1 MALLLLLLLLED
13 EAGWNVTGGLVEK
26 AMVMVVVVVV
36 VARRSRS
43 DIVGSLI
50 LLLYILFLEMNSIIC
65 KILWICKNNCL
76 QCLLVRLVCFYFKN
90 KIVCNVFGC
99 NRALKLKYTQQRI

>member
-1 MALLLLLLLLED
+1 MALLLLLLLED

-26 AMVMVVVVVV
+26 AMVMVVVVV
-36 VARRSRS
+36 ARRSRS

-50 LLLYILFLEMNSIIC
+50 LLLYILFLEMDSIIC

-76 QCLLVRLVCFYFKN
+76 QCLLVGSVGFVFIL
-90 KIVCNVFGC
+90 KI
-99 NRALKLKYTQQRI
+99 KLFATYLDAIEL